1 VSSPSE
7 GIRDLLVA
15 ANVGVFN
22 ATSGWSIHISRMP
35 NKPDTCITIYD
46 SGGAPSNPKWLLD
59 FPTVQVRVRGSENG
73 YLAAQ
78 AKCKDIVDALL
89 GLPSQDVN
97 GDRWV
102 MITQLSAPTFL
113 GYEDNKRPQFSINF
127 QLTIEPASGTNR
139 EPL

>member
-1 VSSPSE
+1 MSSPSE

-15 ANVGVFN
+15 AGVGTFN
-22 ATSGWSIHISRMP
+22 APSGWSIHISRMP
-35 NKPDTCITIYD
+35 AKPDTCIVIYD
-46 SGGAPSNPKWLLD
+46 SGGKPSNPKWLLD
-59 FPTVQVRVRGSENG
+59 FPTIQVRVRGDENG

-78 AKCKDIVDALL
+78 AKCKAVVDALL
-89 GLPSQDVN
+89 GLPSQDIN

-139 EPL
+139 ESL